1 MTELKS
7 ILYFLLLFILNFSAA
22 AQERDC
28 DEILLL
34 LKIKSIGSSEISSVI
49 CDSEVY
55 LSVPEVLDFIKIK
68 QTVNSD
74 FTVLSGF
81 FINEN
86 NTFRIEQT
94 TNTII
99 YKKQVF
105 ILKTG
110 DIFRTTTNLYLKSSY
125 FDQVFELK
133 NNFNYRS
140 LSIDM
145 TSEIELP
152 AIKDARL
159 RTVRDNLN
167 KIKQVH
173 LADTTLVQD
182 HPLFHFGTAN
192 WAVNRTQQSEGSLTE
207 RLLLNFGGIVAGG
220 EVTTSLNFISDQPIT
235 SRNQIYQWRYV
246 NNENKYIKQ
255 VTLGRIVAPTK
266 ANIFFPVAG
275 AQITN
280 ASTQIR
286 RSFGTYI
293 LSDHTQANWTVEL
306 YINNLLIDYL
316 QADANGFFLF
326 NVPLMYGRTEVSL
339 RYYGPWGE
347 EQFFSNQFVVPTLF
361 LPKKEVEYT
370 FSSGFIED
378 GEGSVFTSAKVNYG
392 LSNRV
397 TLGGGAEY
405 VSSLE
410 SNKMIPFV
418 TASFRP
424 SSQFFITANYY
435 SKVLYD
441 LNLNYT
447 TQKNINFNFD
457 YSKYDKNQRAIR
469 VNNFEI
475 RRASVSLPIRNSFF
489 SGSSR
494 FTIQQNIFNASKFTN
509 SSLLLSGRSHGFNF
523 NFTTNAF
530 FNENSKPLIYSSL
543 STSLTLP
550 KRIVL
555 VPQLLYGYNASALNA
570 LQIQLQKPISKKG
583 FIQASCDYNFNNQ
596 TASLQIGFTKN
607 LDHFNA
613 GFSGIFSNNSTS
625 FNQYASGSV
634 IFDPQADFVRFSNQL
649 DLGRG
654 GIKFLPFLDVN
665 SNGKKDIDEPLVQ
678 GVKVLLMGGGI
689 KSLLADGCTIITGLD
704 PYVENYIELNTTEI
718 KSIAWRI
725 KNKTLNCTL
734 NPNQIKIIEIPV
746 EVVGEVSGML
756 YIQEKELLKGTGG
769 IKVNIY
775 DLHDK
780 LVTSILSEPDG
791 YFSYLGLKSGQY
803 IAKIDSLQLESL
815 RIQAEPSY
823 QTFEVENGI
832 DGAYVD
838 TLEFILEKTK

>member
-1 MTELKS
+1 M
-7 ILYFLLLFILNFSAA
+7 IAFSAT
-22 AQERDC
+22 AQEENC
-28 DEILLL
+28 DEVLVLLQV
-34 LKIKSIGSSEISSVI
+34 KYIGGREISSVI
-49 CDSEVY
+49 CGSDVY
-55 LSVPEVLDFIKIK
+55 LSVSEVLDFIKIRN
-68 QTVNSD
+68 TPNSN
-74 FTVLSGF
+74 FTVIDGF
-81 FINEN
+81 FINQKN
-86 NTFRIEQT
+86 IFKFDQS
-94 TNTII
+94 TNTIV
-99 YKKQVF
+99 YEEQVF
-105 ILKTG
+105 TLKSG
-110 DIFRTTTNLYLKSSY
+110 GFIRTNTNLFLKASY
-125 FDQVFELK
+125 FNQIFGLE
-133 NNFNYRS
+133 NSFSFRS
-140 LSIDM
+140 LSVEM
-145 TSEIELP
+145 VSKLELP
-152 AIKDARL
+152 AIREARL
-159 RTVRDNLN
+159 QVLRDNLN
-167 KIKQVH
+167 KIKQVFI
-173 LADTTLVQD
+173 ADTAVIRDKPIL
-182 HPLFHFGTAN
+182 HFGTAN
-192 WAVNRTQQSEGSLTE
+192 WAVNTIQQSEGSHSE
-207 RLLLNFGGIVAGG
+207 RMLLNLGGILAGG
-220 EVTTSLNFISDQPIT
+220 ELTTSLNYTSNQPIEAQ
-235 SRNQIYQWRYV
+235 NQFYRWRYV
-246 NNENKYIKQ
+246 NNDNTYIKQ
-255 VTLGRIVAPTK
+255 FTLGKISAPSKATILFPIV
-266 ANIFFPVAG
+266 G
-275 AQITN
+275 GQITN
-280 ASTQIR
+280 ASTHIR
-286 RSFGTYI
+286 KSFGTYI
-293 LSDHTQANWTVEL
+293 LSDHTQANWMVEL
-306 YINNLLIDYL
+306 YINNVLIDYL
-316 QADANGFFLF
+316 QADANGFFSF

-347 EQFFSNQFVVPTLF
+347 EQLFSNQFVVPTAF
-361 LPKKEVEYT
+361 LPKKEMEYT
-370 FSSGFIED
+370 ISSGIIED
-378 GEGSVFTSAKVNYG
+378 GKGSVFTSAKVNYG
-392 LSNRV
+392 FSNRI

-405 VSSLE
+405 ISSLE

-424 SSQFFITANYY
+424 SSQFFINANYY
-435 SKVLYD
+435 TKVLYD

-447 TQKNINFNFD
+447 TQKNINFNLD
-457 YSKYDKNQRAIR
+457 YSKYDKDQKAIR
-469 VNNFEI
+469 VNNSEI

-494 FTIQQNIFNASKFTN
+494 FTIQQNIFNANKFTN

-530 FNENSKPLIYSSL
+530 FNEYSKPLIYSSL

-555 VPQLLYGYNASALNA
+555 VPQLLYGYNANAVNA

-583 FIQASCDYNFNNQ
+583 FIQASFDYNINNQ
-596 TASLQIGFTKN
+596 TAIFQIGFTKN
-607 LDHFNA
+607 LEHFNA

-625 FNQYASGSV
+625 FTQYASGSV

-665 SNGKKDIDEPLVQ
+665 SNGKKDMDEPLVQ
-678 GVKVLLMGGGI
+678 GVKVVLMGGGR
-689 KSLLADGCTIITGLD
+689 KSLLADGSTIITGLD

-775 DLHDK
+775 DLYDK